1 MTDRQILVSD
11 NKVIGELI
19 SVNSLSDSRGRWII
33 IRSDDDS
40 VFNELLDINKHLFFI
55 LSKDNCIQINVINE
69 YEWVESRDWC
79 GNKLPGLSIKIKSV
93 IIDEHFVSENSH
105 FGKIY
110 KSYYRD
116 LRLDSILE

>member
-11 NKVIGELI
+11 NKVIGEV
-19 SVNSLSDSRGRWII
+19 SGVNSFADSRGQWII

-55 LSKDNCIQINVINE
+55 VSKDNCIQISVINE
-69 YEWVESRDWC
+69 YEWVESRDWWS
-79 GNKLPGLSIKIKSV
+79 NNLPGLSIKIKCV
-93 IIDEHFVSENSH
+93 IIDENFTPENSH

-116 LRLDSILE
+116 LKLDSILE